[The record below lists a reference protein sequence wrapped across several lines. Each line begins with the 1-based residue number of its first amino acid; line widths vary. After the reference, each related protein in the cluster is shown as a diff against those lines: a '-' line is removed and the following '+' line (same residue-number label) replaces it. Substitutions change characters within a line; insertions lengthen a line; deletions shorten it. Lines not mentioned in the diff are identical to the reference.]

1 MKKAI
6 GVTFESFGDIFYYQV
21 PNFPVQVDDQLV
33 IERNKVL
40 EIAMVKCVRSD
51 IQEDDYLENKK
62 EIKRLVDQIDLKKI
76 AKNEADCKDIVIKTR
91 EIIENLELPMKVI
104 SAEYTLMRERLMIKF
119 SSDSRVDFRQL
130 VKELAAIYHTRIELR
145 QIGVRDEAQIVG
157 GIGICGR
164 QLCCSSFLGDFT
176 PVSIKMAREQ
186 HLSLNPTKI
195 SGICG
200 RLMCCLSFEN
210 ETYEEI
216 RKKMPDI
223 GREIDTPDGRGKVVG
238 LNILEMVITVFV
250 FESRQKVDY
259 YFNEFD
265 KSMVRVTENEN

>member
-6 GVTFESFGDIFYYQV
+6 GVTFEQFGDIYYYQYPHV
-21 PNFPVQVDDQLV
+21 PVQVDDQLV
-33 IERNKVL
+33 IEHNKIL
-40 EIAMVKCVRSD
+40 EIATVKCIRED
-51 IQEDDYLENKK
+51 IQDEDYLESKK
-62 EIKRLVDQIDLKKI
+62 YIKRMMDDRDYQQL
-76 AKNEADCKDIVIKTR
+76 AKNQKDCKAITIKTKDIV
-91 EIIENLELPMKVI
+91 ENLELPMKVI
-104 SAEYTLMRERLMIKF
+104 SAEYTLLRDRLMIKF

-164 QLCCSSFLGDFT
+164 PLCCSSFLGDFT

-223 GREIDTPDGRGKVVG
+223 GREIDTPEGRGKVVG
-238 LNILEMVITVFV
+238 LNILEMVVIVFL
-250 FESRQKVDY
+250 FDSRQRVKY
-259 YFNEFD
+259 YYNEFD
-265 KSMVRVTENEN
+265 QSMVRVAENEN

>member
-21 PNFPVQVDDQLV
+21 PSFPVQVDDQLV

-40 EIAMVKCVRSD
+40 EIAAVKCIRSD

-223 GREIDTPDGRGKVVG
+223 GREIDTPDGRGKVIG

>member
-21 PNFPVQVDDQLV
+21 PSFNVQVDDQLV

-40 EIAMVKCVRSD
+40 EIATVKNVRSD
-51 IQEDDYLENKK
+51 IQEEDYLENKK
-62 EIKRLVDQIDLKKI
+62 DIKRLVDQLDCKKI
-76 AKNEADCKDIVIKTR
+76 ASNEEDCKAVVIKTR
-91 EIIENLELPMKVI
+91 EIIEELDLPMKVV

-119 SSDSRVDFRQL
+119 SSDLRVDFREL

-164 QLCCSSFLGDFT
+164 PLCCSSFLGDFT

-223 GREIDTPDGRGKVVG
+223 GREIDTPDGRGKVDG
-238 LNILEMVITVFV
+238 INILEMVVTVFL
-250 FESRQKVDY
+250 FDSRQKVDY

-265 KSMVRVTENEN
+265 NSMVRVTENEN